1 MCYKGTWIR
10 PADNIYQDL
19 PGRTRELRNEEDAMS
34 KATLLSGVVLIAAL
48 PAGAPAPAQAQSQE
62 SATPNLASAD
72 FGWQHGLSFTFQPV
86 EGKVAPTKRG
96 ADVPGVE
103 RLADDQNPN
112 LTPWAAAQIRMHN
125 HLVKNGHRAFSAQSR
140 CWPGGTPG
148 QLVFL
153 QPVYF
158 IQTPNEVW
166 MIWERDHQVRRV
178 YLNREH
184 SENPKPTWFGES
196 VGHYENGALVIDTIG
211 FIEHPYSFVDNNT
224 TPHTKDLHVVERWK
238 LTDGGNGLEATVTV
252 DDPGAFKAPWTG
264 MARLQK
270 VKRPLVEWA
279 CAENNLGYKEFFELQ
294 EYPMPVANTPDF

>member
-1 MCYKGTWIR
+1 MCYNGAWIR
-10 PADNIYQDL
+10 PADGTCQAALVNFV
-19 PGRTRELRNEEDAMS
+19 TEEDAMS
-34 KATLLSGVVLIAAL
+34 KAVLLSGVVLIAAL
-48 PAGAPAPAQAQSQE
+48 AAGAPAPAQAPE

-72 FGWQHGLSFTFQPV
+72 FGWQHGLGFTFRPV

-96 ADVPGVE
+96 ADLPGVE
-103 RLADDQNPN
+103 RLADDRNPN

-125 HLVKNGHRAFSAQSR
+125 DLVKNGHRAFSAQSR

-148 QLVFL
+148 QLAFL

-158 IQTPNEVW
+158 IQTPNEVL

-184 SENPKPTWFGES
+184 SRNPKPSWFGES
-196 VGHYENGALVIDTIG
+196 VGHYENGEHVIDTIG
-211 FIEHPYSFVDNNT
+211 FIEHAYSFVDNNT

-270 VKRPLVEWA
+270 MNRPIVEWA